1 MIRESYEPVSSK
13 TEAGGIRREEVEGD
27 VMTTVI
33 TIVIDTGD
41 ETITK
46 EVTVRGC
53 VTNDNLAISTRT
65 VSVPTTT
72 KNPLHPDA
80 LTLSDLR
87 EGMNVRMHYTG
98 GEPHIESFS
107 AVIAETFENEN
118 GNMVV
123 AYYRVRTDA
132 RPFSYGYKERLAR
145 SLGLCPYDWK
155 HPSTWLLDWYVTAE

>member
-1 MIRESYEPVSSK
+1 
-13 TEAGGIRREEVEGD
+13 
-27 VMTTVI
+27 MTTVI
-33 TIVIDTGD
+33 TIVINNGD

-46 EVTVRGC
+46 EIAVCGEVTTDDLTIKTKVVN
-53 VTNDNLAISTRT
+53 VT
-65 VSVPTTT
+65 TTT

-98 GEPHIESFS
+98 GEPHVKSFS

-132 RPFSYGYKERLAR
+132 RPFSYGYKEQLAR